1 VRVVAKALA
10 VSLLLAFFYLES
22 DVQSAPVQPT
32 TGELSEWDR
41 LVAGA
46 KQEGKLHMYGPR
58 GLEKFRQA
66 LTDPFEKKYGTAI
79 EYAGL
84 GARELLQL
92 VPKERAAGNY
102 LWDIFVGGTD
112 TLLFNMKALRVL
124 EPVEPALVLPD
135 VKDAKNWQGGRLP
148 FFDGDRLG
156 LFILYGA
163 ARSFF
168 VNTAVAPPEEITSY
182 RDLLS
187 PKWKGQILLT
197 RDPRMSGH
205 GRSTFAFFYM
215 HKDLGPEF
223 IRALLRQELRIPKDD
238 HDAEVAVSRGQFG
251 LCICNNA
258 EAAILVKE
266 RLPVKGLDAHKIKE
280 GGSVSSSFANVA
292 LVNRAPHPNA
302 AKLYL
307 NWLLSR
313 ETGHL
318 LSEVTAL
325 ASPRVDV
332 STEFVDPLTVPE
344 RGWPITNN
352 ESSLAKAI
360 EMVEFL
366 KAHMEPYTAR

>member
-1 VRVVAKALA
+1 MVAKAL
-10 VSLLLAFFYLES
+10 VVGLLVVLYLGSSDAES
-22 DVQSAPVQPT
+22 ASTQPINSAS
-32 TGELSEWDR
+32 SEWER
-41 LVAGA
+41 LVTAA
-46 KQEGKLHMYGPR
+46 KREGKLHMYGPR

-66 LTDPFEKKYGTAI
+66 LTDPFEKKYGIAI

-92 VPKERAAGNY
+92 VPQERAAGNY

-124 EPVEPALVLPD
+124 EPVEPALILPE
-135 VKDAKNWQGGRLP
+135 VKDPKNWKSATLP
-148 FFDGDRLG
+148 FFDNDGLG
-156 LFILYGA
+156 LFVLYGA

-168 VNTAVAPPEEITSY
+168 VNTAVATPEEITSY

-187 PKWKGQILLT
+187 RKWKGQILLT

-205 GRSTFAFFYM
+205 GRSTFAFFYI
-215 HKDLGPEF
+215 HKDLGPDF

-258 EAAILVKE
+258 EAAILAAKKV
-266 RLPVKGLDAHKIKE
+266 PVKVLDSHQIKE

-292 LVNRAPHPNA
+292 LVNRPPHPNA

-307 NWLLSR
+307 NWLFSR
-313 ETGHL
+313 EAGHL

-332 STEFVDPLTVPE
+332 STEFVDPRALPE
-344 RGWPITNN
+344 PGWPITNN

-366 KAHMEPYTAR
+366 KGHMGPYATP

>member
-1 VRVVAKALA
+1 
-10 VSLLLAFFYLES
+10 
-22 DVQSAPVQPT
+22 
-32 TGELSEWDR
+32 
-41 LVAGA
+41 
-46 KQEGKLHMYGPR
+46 
-58 GLEKFRQA
+58 
-66 LTDPFEKKYGTAI
+66 
-79 EYAGL
+79 
-84 GARELLQL
+84 ELLQL
-92 VPKERAAGNY
+92 VPQERAAGNY

-124 EPVEPALVLPD
+124 EPIGPALILPE
-135 VKDAKNWQGGRLP
+135 VKDPKNWQGGSLP
-148 FFDGDRLG
+148 FFDNDGLG
-156 LFILYGA
+156 LFVLYGA

-168 VNTAVAPPEEITSY
+168 VNTTAATPQEITSY
-182 RDLLS
+182 RDLLTS
-187 PKWKGQILLT
+187 KWRGQILVS
-197 RDPRMSGH
+197 RDPRVAGH

-238 HDAEVAVSRGQFG
+238 HDAEVAVSRGQVG

-258 EAAILVKE
+258 EAAILATEKV
-266 RLPVKGLDAHKIKE
+266 PVRVLDSRQIKE

-292 LVNRAPHPNA
+292 LVNRSPHPNA

-313 ETGHL
+313 ETGNL
-318 LSEVTAL
+318 LSKVTAL

-332 STEFVDPLTVPE
+332 NTEFVDPLALPE
-344 RGWPITNN
+344 PGWPITNN

-366 KAHMEPYTAR
+366 KSLMGP